1 MTPDDLAMVRRSWT
15 ELRRRRNLFLERLE
29 EVLGSVLEPAVAGE
43 SACRLVE
50 AADELLDSLATPSDL
65 AGRARA
71 LATAWPPTTPL
82 PRVGIEGAAWRRAA
96 SETCPSST
104 QDDDA
109 AWHRAWL
116 LLADVLAEDA
126 LAPFD
131 GPRGPACFVPPPPPT

>member
-29 EVLGSVLEPAVAGE
+29 AVLGSGLEPAAAGE
-43 SACRLVE
+43 SACRLVD

-71 LATAWPPTTPL
+71 LAATWPRATPL
-82 PRVGIEGAAWRRAA
+82 PRLGIEGVAWRRAA
-96 SETCPSST
+96 SEVCPSWT

-116 LLADVLAEDA
+116 LLADILAEDT

-131 GPRGPACFVPPPPPT
+131 GARTTARFVPASPST

>member
-1 MTPDDLAMVRRSWT
+1 MTPDDLATVRRSWT

-29 EVLGSVLEPAVAGE
+29 AVLGAVLEPAAAGE
-43 SACRLVE
+43 CACGLVD

-71 LATAWPPTTPL
+71 LAATWPPTTPL
-82 PRVGIEGAAWRRAA
+82 PRLGIEGAAWRRAA
-96 SETCPSST
+96 SEVCPSWT

-116 LLADVLAEDA
+116 LLADILAEDT

-131 GPRGPACFVPPPPPT
+131 GARATARFVPESPCT